1 MESTSASM
9 ESTSANIRRTYV
21 DVGKPNGT
29 HAKESL
35 SQVATVPKGV
45 ERLNMAGRT
54 RRKSA
59 FCPHRLRKWIPKPL
73 IVLWLLLKQH
83 ETPGPE
89 NPGIKGSG
97 LIPHD
102 SR

>member
-1 MESTSASM
+1 M

-59 FCPHRLRKWIPKPL
+59 FVPSSVRVLSESIRTILGARVRVRVRVKV
-73 IVLWLLLKQH
+73 IVLSFH
-83 ETPGPE
+83 
-89 NPGIKGSG
+89 
-97 LIPHD
+97 
-102 SR
+102 